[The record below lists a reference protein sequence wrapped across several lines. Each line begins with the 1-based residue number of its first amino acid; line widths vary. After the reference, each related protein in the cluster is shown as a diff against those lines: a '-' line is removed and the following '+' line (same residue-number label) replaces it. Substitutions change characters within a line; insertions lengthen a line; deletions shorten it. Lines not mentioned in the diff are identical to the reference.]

1 MTALLVLLVLVVVCV
16 LAALAGVD
24 SRPVEPARHRPNWS

>member
-1 MTALLVLLVLVVVCV
+1 MAALVVLIALVVVCV

-24 SRPVEPARHRPNWS
+24 SRPVEPGRHRPDWS